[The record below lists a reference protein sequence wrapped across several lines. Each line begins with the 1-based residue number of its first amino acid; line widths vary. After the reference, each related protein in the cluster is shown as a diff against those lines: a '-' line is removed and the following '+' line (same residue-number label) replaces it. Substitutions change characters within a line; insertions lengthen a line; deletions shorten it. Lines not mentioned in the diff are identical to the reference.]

1 MDAADM
7 PEPAGEPE
15 VVEDGG
21 RRVAGCPAFLL
32 QSREDPQQTG
42 SGAGVRARIGAGP
55 QALAPGAV
63 LSPRQMTLR
72 DACRFSLGGRE
83 DAALQAGRWTVTWS
97 RHGRQCSGSRRRPMR
112 TDPLP
117 AVVAPVQC
125 PKGRLWRHE
134 LRTSDLRC
142 PGFRVDRGSRAPS
155 TPRGRTGRTGPPTGR
170 IGRLI
175 RRES

>member
-63 LSPRQMTLR
+63 LPPRQMTLR

-83 DAALQAGRWTVTWS
+83 DAALQAGRQVDCDVVSAWQTVQRITAPTDAN
-97 RHGRQCSGSRRRPMR
+97 GSAPRRRRPG
-112 TDPLP
+112 
-117 AVVAPVQC
+117 PV
-125 PKGRLWRHE
+125 PE
-134 LRTSDLRC
+134 
-142 PGFRVDRGSRAPS
+142 RAS
-155 TPRGRTGRTGPPTGR
+155 V
-170 IGRLI
+170 
-175 RRES
+175 EA